1 MDFCEFLAEEE
12 IIEVIPN
19 FKYAKKLTLISGEFG
34 PFQPSIP
41 VKVPLWLAL
50 NLRRQHKCTIVMPQ
64 WINQLVAAAEQ
75 QDERSSL
82 LQLDSNYWREIMKLL
97 EEHCELLPSCSDLIE
112 RREAILRTS
121 AHSLFSHAFNSE
133 AILISDVS
141 VHNVSPGELHVI
153 NIIVKK
159 AFSHFQKLRMAA
171 LEASQSSQ
179 ASQ

>member
-12 IIEVIPN
+12 VIEVIPN
-19 FKYAKKLTLISGEFG
+19 FKYPRKLLLISGDYG

-50 NLRRQHKCTIVMPQ
+50 NLQRQHKCTIVMPK
-64 WINQLVAAAEQ
+64 WVTELVTAAEQ
-75 QDERSSL
+75 QDEKSSL
-82 LQLDSNYWREIMKLL
+82 LQLENDHWREIMKLL
-97 EEHCELLPSCSDLIE
+97 EEHCDLLPSCSDLIA

-121 AHSLFSHAFNSE
+121 AHNLFRHAFNSE

-141 VHNVSPGELHVI
+141 VHNVSAGELHVI

-159 AFSHFQKLRMAA
+159 AFSYFQKLRMAA
-171 LEASQSSQ
+171 LEAKQSS
-179 ASQ
+179 SQ